1 MKASHKTAQNDTYQ
15 SRPLA
20 PEQLNAITYLC
31 TGMTDAEVAA
41 AVGCQRET
49 VWRWRNTSPDF
60 MAELEKARQQ
70 FMSGAVDK
78 LRSTLPK
85 AVQNVVD
92 AINTGDLK
100 ASLALLKC
108 VGLEGSDYFK
118 PGETDASSI
127 ALKILLQKLANEQ
140 IPEKED
146 FLIGLNKNPRYE
158 ARKREILE
166 ELGRG
171 DEIA

>member
-1 MKASHKTAQNDTYQ
+1 MKASHKNAQNDTYQ

-49 VWRWRNTSPDF
+49 IWCWRNTSPDF
-60 MAELEKARQQ
+60 ISELEKARQQ

-78 LRSTLPK
+78 LRSALPK

-100 ASLALLKC
+100 ASLALLKV
-108 VGLEGSDYFK
+108 VGFDQGRTFS
-118 PGETDASSI
+118 A
-127 ALKILLQKLANEQ
+127 
-140 IPEKED
+140 
-146 FLIGLNKNPRYE
+146 
-158 ARKREILE
+158 
-166 ELGRG
+166 RG
-171 DEIA
+171 DRPCRHWPVHLPAATGEREDPREEFRPDRHRQKPAV